1 MSRWSM
7 FLALAAATSAVLA
20 LFIHGELREE
30 RARSASLHAEL
41 EALRRAAPAADAR
54 AAATA
59 PAAAAAPAGAET
71 GQAELIEPRVRALT
85 AAAQD
90 TDGVSRRRQFRDFE
104 RARLSDPE
112 YRAAW
117 IAQQRQ
123 MIERRYPALA
133 ADLKLSPEQA
143 DRLLDLLA
151 TQTLEYQ
158 QFAMDLE
165 QQLESRN
172 GTFEAPAMRERERL
186 MAARQQEF
194 ETAREAMLGAD
205 KYQEWRDYQNSR
217 EARAQMRELR
227 GRLASG
233 NSPLQDAQ
241 VDQLVST
248 IAGEQQRY
256 QEELRL
262 AQQTVDDAGAPGSVD
277 RLEYLARRVELL
289 EQSQRRTLDSVGAY
303 MDSTQLQEFRNML
316 SAELQREKAQLR
328 MMRARQNA
336 RARSGPG

>member
-1 MSRWSM
+1 
-7 FLALAAATSAVLA
+7 
-20 LFIHGELREE
+20 
-30 RARSASLHAEL
+30 
-41 EALRRAAPAADAR
+41 
-54 AAATA
+54 
-59 PAAAAAPAGAET
+59 
-71 GQAELIEPRVRALT
+71 
-85 AAAQD
+85 
-90 TDGVSRRRQFRDFE
+90 
-104 RARLSDPE
+104 
-112 YRAAW
+112 
-117 IAQQRQ
+117 

-303 MDSTQLQEFRNML
+303 MDSTQLQEFRNLL

>member
-1 MSRWSM
+1 M
-7 FLALAAATSAVLA
+7 FLALAAATSAALA
-20 LFIHGELREE
+20 FFIHGELREE
-30 RARSASLHAEL
+30 RAHSASLQAEL
-41 EALRRAAPAADAR
+41 ETLRRAPPAADVR
-54 AAATA
+54 PAAN
-59 PAAAAAPAGAET
+59 PPAAAAPADAES
-71 GQAELIEPRVRALT
+71 GQGEPIEPRARALT
-85 AAAQD
+85 AAARD
-90 TDGVSRRRQFRDFE
+90 DADEGSRRRQFRDFE

-151 TQTLEYQ
+151 TQMLEQQ
-158 QFAMDLE
+158 QFAMELE
-165 QQLESRN
+165 QQLESRD
-172 GTFEAPAMRERERL
+172 GAFEAPAMRERERL

-233 NSPLQDAQ
+233 SSPLQDAQ

-248 IAGEQQRY
+248 ITGEQQRY

-303 MDSTQLQEFRNML
+303 MDSTQLQEFRSML